1 MSVEL
6 ESFGLR
12 IEIYNFFGDIGNQVI
27 HIQGENFVHSVS
39 LYFNCTLEPE

>member
-12 IEIYNFFGDIGNQVI
+12 IEIYNFFGEIGNQVI
-27 HIQGENFVHSVS
+27 QGGNFVHSVT
-39 LYFNCTLEPE
+39 LYFNCTVESE